1 MNAKAKTLGMTT
13 ARFADPTGLSNKN
26 VSSASDLVKLVV
38 AASDHPLIRR
48 YSTSHS
54 RTVQVGRQ
62 MLEFRNT
69 NTLVNK
75 GDWDIALQKTG
86 YTSEAGQCLVMKT
99 TIQERP
105 VVMVF
110 LNSFGKL
117 TRVAEARR
125 VRKWIERSASPSQLA
140 SSSPRAAAGS

>member
-1 MNAKAKTLGMTT
+1 
-13 ARFADPTGLSNKN
+13 
-26 VSSASDLVKLVV
+26 V
-38 AASDHPLIRR
+38 H
-48 YSTSHS
+48 
-54 RTVQVGRQ
+54 VGRQ
-62 MLEFRNT
+62 ILEFRNT

-75 GDWDIALQKTG
+75 DDWDIDLQKTG

-99 TIQERP
+99 MIQDRP

-125 VRKWIERSASPSQLA
+125 VRKWIERGASPSQLA
-140 SSSPRAAAGS
+140 SSTSRATTGS